1 MNRHEQ
7 RLVAMQSV
15 YQHLLL
21 GKDIRK
27 CVFDVMKG
35 SNDIDGYLYS
45 LTIGTV
51 ENKEAF
57 EQKIN
62 ELLRDDW
69 DFDRLSM
76 LEQAILL
83 ISFQEILANDT
94 PKAVVI
100 NEAITLAKK
109 YCDDNG
115 IELICVTS
123 PITPGVMKTL
133 GMEKVDG
140 LFTSFFEEQN
150 VTYYNFNKARLDI
163 LARKDTDYGD
173 KEGHMGGELAERYSE
188 VLAEVLKGHFN
199 NTLDK
204 SKYFY
209 DTFEQMYEE
218 MEEQ

>member
-7 RLVAMQSV
+7 RVVAMQSV

-45 LTIGTV
+45 LTIGTI
-51 ENKEAF
+51 ENK
-57 EQKIN
+57 
-62 ELLRDDW
+62 LLRDDW

-109 YCDDNG
+109 YCDDNSYK
-115 IELICVTS
+115 LLN
-123 PITPGVMKTL
+123 GV
-133 GMEKVDG
+133 
-140 LFTSFFEEQN
+140 
-150 VTYYNFNKARLDI
+150 LDQ
-163 LARKDTDYGD
+163 L
-173 KEGHMGGELAERYSE
+173 
-188 VLAEVLKGHFN
+188 
-199 NTLDK
+199 
-204 SKYFY
+204 
-209 DTFEQMYEE
+209 
-218 MEEQ
+218 